1 MKLLIT
7 IISMFTF
14 LFSQVDDYEIPEEF
28 NKMQY
33 ESGENIF
40 DNKCSSCHVKYMEIN
55 KTVQNFFRNENS
67 LNLKAP
73 TANQIS
79 YRLKLRIGSK
89 EDIEFHLHET
99 NDFLQSFLMN
109 PDRSKTICLEQVIRY
124 FDTMPSLKGVVN
136 QKEIEDLN
144 HFIYF
149 LEGFNGINEFF
160 HDETIF

>member
-136 QKEIEDLN
+136 QKEIL
-144 HFIYF
+144 Y
-149 LEGFNGINEFF
+149 
-160 HDETIF
+160 IF